1 MIIWQTTT
9 TKILFYFNGQSR
21 LWPRSGVSNI
31 RPSGQMRSVKE
42 LMRPAVVV
50 INIAYSHLS
59 TTNPDLFPK
68 LMNRFSRLLAFPYVT
83 VTDWPGSAWRKA
95 PWFLWTRSSLQC
107 PRSSARGPAPC
118 VRRWWGLPGR
128 WGAAGT
134 GTSAGTPSGPAGPP
148 PPDTCPPRTG
158 RWAGSGGRATLVAET
173 GLERLFYRNKVLGL

>member
-9 TKILFYFNGQSR
+9 TKILFYGQSR
-21 LWPRSGVSNI
+21 LWPRSEVSNI
-31 RPSGQMRSVKE
+31 RPSGQMRSVKH
-42 LMRPAVVV
+42 LMRP
-50 INIAYSHLS
+50 AYSHLS

-68 LMNRFSRLLAFPYVT
+68 RMNTFSRLFALPYVT

-95 PWFLWTRSSLQC
+95 LWFLWKRSSLQC